1 MSNLRLINETSA
13 SSVTTLNITDVFSAD
28 FDIYKIAVN
37 LGEIGTAGYINF
49 RLINSSESVV
59 TASNYDRAALQM
71 NSDNPFGEGRS
82 TNISY
87 LNYLADVGATSN
99 TGAGFVSYIFNPYS
113 SSSYTFSISQ
123 SSSVRPNHRS
133 MKNIGVLKQTAS
145 MSGFQI
151 LNTGGY
157 SFSSLNVRTY
167 GLRVDS

>member
-1 MSNLRLINETSA
+1 MSALRLINETSA
-13 SSVTTLNITDVFSAD
+13 TSVTTLNITDVFSAD

-37 LGEIGTAGYINF
+37 LGEIGTADYINF
-49 RLINSSESVV
+49 RLINSSGSVV

-71 NSDNPFGEGRS
+71 KS

-113 SSSYTFSISQ
+113 LSSYTFSISQ
-123 SSSVRPNHRS
+123 SSSVRPNYRS

-151 LNTGGY
+151 LNTGNY
-157 SFSSLNVRTY
+157 SFSSLNVKTY

>member
-13 SSVTTLNITDVFSAD
+13 SSVATLNITDVFSED

-37 LGEIGTAGYINF
+37 LGEIGTAAYINF
-49 RLINSSESVV
+49 RLINSSGSVI

-71 NSDNPFGEGRS
+71 NSDNPFGEAKS

-145 MSGFQI
+145 MGGFQI
-151 LNTGGY
+151 LNTGNY
-157 SFSSLNVRTY
+157 TFDSILVKTY